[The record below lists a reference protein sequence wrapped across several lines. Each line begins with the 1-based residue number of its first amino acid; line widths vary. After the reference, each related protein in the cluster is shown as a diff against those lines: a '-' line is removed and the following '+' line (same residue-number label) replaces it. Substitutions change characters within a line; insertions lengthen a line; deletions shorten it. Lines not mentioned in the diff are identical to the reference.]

1 MTRNIFK
8 NGITWEQKPNNMTFN
23 IIQLKKANIFKKKNY
38 MYFDDIHVTQKTK
51 SDINCLKRKHESL
64 INMREGFNSNKIFLT
79 LQAPRIKKDPEL

>member
-1 MTRNIFK
+1 
-8 NGITWEQKPNNMTFN
+8 
-23 IIQLKKANIFKKKNY
+23 

>member
-1 MTRNIFK
+1 
-8 NGITWEQKPNNMTFN
+8 
-23 IIQLKKANIFKKKNY
+23 

-51 SDINCLKRKHESL
+51 SDINCLKRKHEYESL